1 MSIRK
6 LEIGSEMLRRKI
18 GLTIFDS
25 SLVNFM
31 VTFTINPNLNTL
43 PVTEQYNVSWNILQN
58 ILSFFHIVI
67 TIPEFTENT
76 NLHYHCLCSLTQQQV
91 IDYNID
97 DNKESTFADFIYNKI
112 KNKTKVLGDGV
123 LGWAD
128 KNFLDVTAV
137 DHPSQDLISY
147 FYKDVDRTIKIG
159 GYGILKYTIRANLIE
174 DLKLEKLVNYK
185 KK

>member
-18 GLTIFDS
+18 GLTIYDS
-25 SLVNFM
+25 SLTNFL
-31 VTFTINPNLNTL
+31 VTLTINSNLNTL
-43 PVTEQYNVSWNILQN
+43 PVTEQYNTTFNILHN
-58 ILSFFHIVI
+58 VLNFFHIAV

-97 DNKESTFADFIYNKI
+97 DNKETNFTDFIYNKI
-112 KNKTKVLGDGV
+112 KNKIKVLGDGI
-123 LGWAD
+123 LGWTD
-128 KNFLDVTAV
+128 KNFLDVQAV

-147 FYKDVDRTIKIG
+147 LYKDVDRTIKIG
-159 GYGILKYTIRANLIE
+159 GYGTLKYSIRANLVD